1 MVRLRAAVL
10 TVLSLAPAGLGC
22 AHRGYGL
29 DESTRRIYARSA
41 SGRVTKSYEPGTEEY
56 EAIARRF
63 WPHLLEKPAPRPDES
78 PGRRDRMNAFMRS
91 LDRDQWHILL
101 DLELWTGDDRVDL
114 SRLEDIEEVA
124 RAVKGLPFHDFL
136 ELKRRYPIRSELR
149 AHLLKGD

>member
-1 MVRLRAAVL
+1 MPRVRAAVF
-10 TVLSLAPAGLGC
+10 TVLTLSSAGLAC

-41 SGRVTKSYEPGTEEY
+41 SGRVTKWYEPGTEEY

-63 WPHLLEKPAPRPDES
+63 WPHILEKPTPRPEE
-78 PGRRDRMNAFMRS
+78 PGRRDRMNAFMRG

-101 DLELWTGDDRVDL
+101 DLDLWTGDDKVDL
-114 SRLEDIEEVA
+114 SRLEDIEQVA
-124 RAVKGLPFHDFL
+124 RAVKGMPFNDFL

-149 AHLLKGD
+149 AQLLKGD